1 VNDPRTLTGRLTGLQ
16 IGSGLFVVGIGFAI
30 GPRLLSLDSTAGW
43 VPLAIWGVALTI
55 VCPSVVTFLS
65 TRHLRRALEALSQ
78 GRTDVSASELRSI
91 YSLAARLTFF
101 GLVAVTVGSLC
112 TLVPPLRPVQNDLP
126 TQLTLILFSITLA
139 SVGSLPLYVL
149 MRSVVGQVIEIAPPP
164 AARAAIE
171 TLDAR
176 RRMRL
181 QRRLLLAVAAP
192 VGFVALGSSLLVNGH
207 ARASYVEAH
216 QRDVEE
222 TVRGTLDAV
231 GGDRAGVNEAIR
243 ELASYGV
250 DVEVSSDPAPVRAMH
265 DEHGV
270 TELTVSLHQGHA
282 RVRFAGGPSAAI
294 TGVYALLALVA
305 TLLAGVLGGRIGE
318 AFGQDIELA
327 RRVVAT
333 TGVADVLKGTKV
345 QRDARFAGI
354 STLLAAIDGLGDV
367 FREFAAAQEM
377 AIDAHAATERM
388 RAMFLASMSHDLKG
402 PLNSILGFAELVQ
415 RGKLTEGQRESTAII
430 EQRGRELL
438 HLINTILDSA
448 RAEAREL
455 YISPEWT
462 MVGDVVMAAVL
473 DGRDLTVGG
482 NVQVL
487 AEIQPG
493 VPKLFVDPARI
504 AQALTGVIMTAVK
517 LTAEGAVVQVSATL
531 PTNASRLRVQIETAG
546 GAHSA
551 AEVEK
556 MFEAFKYPERA
567 RQLGSLGLGL
577 SLARSIFELH
587 NGSIE
592 IEATPNGGTV
602 FVAWLPL
609 AGERLSAQ
617 GLGSLRP
624 PA

>member
-1 VNDPRTLTGRLTGLQ
+1 M
-16 IGSGLFVVGIGFAI
+16 
-30 GPRLLSLDSTAGW
+30 
-43 VPLAIWGVALTI
+43 
-55 VCPSVVTFLS
+55 
-65 TRHLRRALEALSQ
+65 
-78 GRTDVSASELRSI
+78 
-91 YSLAARLTFF
+91 
-101 GLVAVTVGSLC
+101 
-112 TLVPPLRPVQNDLP
+112 QNDLP
-126 TQLTLILFSITLA
+126 TQLTLILFAITLA

-149 MRSVVGQVIEIAPPP
+149 MRSVVGQVIAIAPPP

-171 TLDAR
+171 TLDAK

-282 RVRFAGGPSAAI
+282 RVRFAGAPSAAI

-482 NVQVL
+482 NVQIL

-592 IEATPNGGTV
+592 IEATPSGGTI

-609 AGERLSAQ
+609 SGERLSAQ

>member
-1 VNDPRTLTGRLTGLQ
+1 VSDPRTLAARLTGLQ
-16 IGSGLFVVGIGFAI
+16 IGSGLFVMGIGFAI
-30 GPRLLSLDSTAGW
+30 GPRLLSLESTAGW
-43 VPLAIWGVALTI
+43 IPLAVWGVALT
-55 VCPSVVTFLS
+55 VLCPTLVTYLA
-65 TRHLRRALEALSQ
+65 TRPLRRALVALSQ
-78 GRTDVSASELRSI
+78 GRTDVSAAELRSI
-91 YSLAARLTFF
+91 YSLAARLSFF
-101 GLVAVTVGSLC
+101 ALIAIVGGALA

-126 TQLTLILFSITLA
+126 AQLTLVLFAITLA
-139 SVGSLPLYVL
+139 SAGSLPLYVL

-171 TLDAR
+171 TLDAKR
-176 RRMRL
+176 KMRL

-207 ARASYVEAH
+207 ARASYMEAH
-216 QRDVEE
+216 TRDVEE

-231 GGDRAGVNEAIR
+231 SGDRSGVTEAIK

-250 DVEVSSDPAPVRAMH
+250 DVEVSSDPAPVRAVH
-265 DEHGV
+265 DERGV

-282 RVRFAGGPSAAI
+282 RARFAGAPNAAI

-327 RRVVAT
+327 RRVVAS
-333 TGVADVLKGTKV
+333 TGVADILKGTKV
-345 QRDARFAGI
+345 QRDARFSGI

-377 AIDAHAATERM
+377 AIDSHAATERM

-415 RGKLTEGQRESTAII
+415 RGKLSEGQRESTAII

-438 HLINTILDSA
+438 HLINTILDS
-448 RAEAREL
+448 AREL

-482 NVQVL
+482 NVAIL

-531 PTNASRLRVQIETAG
+531 PANASRLRVSVETAG
-546 GAHSA
+546 GAHSR

-556 MFEAFKYPERA
+556 MFEAFKNVERA

>member
-1 VNDPRTLTGRLTGLQ
+1 
-16 IGSGLFVVGIGFAI
+16 
-30 GPRLLSLDSTAGW
+30 
-43 VPLAIWGVALTI
+43 
-55 VCPSVVTFLS
+55 
-65 TRHLRRALEALSQ
+65 
-78 GRTDVSASELRSI
+78 
-91 YSLAARLTFF
+91 
-101 GLVAVTVGSLC
+101 
-112 TLVPPLRPVQNDLP
+112 
-126 TQLTLILFSITLA
+126 
-139 SVGSLPLYVL
+139 
-149 MRSVVGQVIEIAPPP
+149 
-164 AARAAIE
+164 
-171 TLDAR
+171 
-176 RRMRL
+176 MRL

-250 DVEVSSDPAPVRAMH
+250 DVEISSEPAPVRTIH

-282 RVRFAGGPSAAI
+282 RVRFSGAPSAAI

-327 RRVVAT
+327 RRVVAA

-415 RGKLTEGQRESTAII
+415 RGKLSEGQRESTAII

-482 NVQVL
+482 NVAIL

-517 LTAEGAVVQVSATL
+517 FTAEGAVVQVSATL
-531 PTNASRLRVQIETAG
+531 PANASRLRVSIETAG
-546 GAHSA
+546 GAHSR

-592 IEATPNGGTV
+592 IDATPNGGTI